1 MFFER
6 NDAKAAILWA
16 PRAKSWLVGK
26 DPDAGRDLGQEQKG
40 MTEDEMAG
48 WHHRLDGH
56 AFEWTPGLVMDR
68 EAWCAAIHGV
78 AKSWTRLSDWTEL
91 KVIFTMSHFFLFYFI
106 ETYFKGQFMRLNYI
120 WSITFNL
127 MIQCDVFPY
136 IFPSVFPN
144 DKYLDSYHIINTY
157 HKHYCKE
164 YFLCTALN
172 RFLWVIYIYT
182 HTYVYMMEFLVHKI
196 MYNILF
202 LGWLLSYCLLKWLHL
217 FIFLIGTQMFVC
229 AQIPTNNIIGFLSF
243 CN

>member
-1 MFFER
+1 
-6 NDAKAAILWA
+6 
-16 PRAKSWLVGK
+16 
-26 DPDAGRDLGQEQKG
+26 
-40 MTEDEMAG
+40 MAG

-68 EAWCAAIHGV
+68 EAWCAVIHGV

-144 DKYLDSYHIINTY
+144 DKYLDSYCIINTY
-157 HKHYCKE
+157 HKYYCKE

-196 MYNILF
+196 MYNILGPGNEVSLRVVTSDF
-202 LGWLLSYCLLKWLHL
+202 YPEAILILVFYSTATILSLYFLSY
-217 FIFLIGTQMFVC
+217 
-229 AQIPTNNIIGFLSF
+229 F
-243 CN
+243 CNFKNCVLHF